1 MIKIVKYLLS
11 IIFFFLVLHQLDV
24 TISDIFD
31 IYKFYFIN
39 QFSFSFFSFILLL
52 ILLSQIVIS
61 FRTLYLIKSFRKR
74 YTISTSFKYTIK
86 SLLLSNFLFSFAGDI
101 YKFYSKYGSS
111 LDRTNFLLLM
121 IFEKIMAF
129 SASLFIFLLI
139 LIFYYEFYYYL
150 LLLLL
155 LLLLLFNK
163 NNLNFFLN
171 LPYINL
177 YSFRICSF
185 INFFLNFKKIF
196 FIFVFSL
203 LIQVI
208 SSYFYYLILNKF
220 YNIDFIKV
228 LFLVPVLNI
237 ILSIFFSAFSGIGVR
252 EFIMPKLFSL
262 ISINTLITFK
272 ASLLITFYL
281 NSFNILCLVI
291 FLLNKLVAGL
301 GFEPRTF
308 RL

>member
-11 IIFFFLVLHQLDV
+11 IILFFLVLHQLDV
-24 TISDIFD
+24 KMSDIFD
-31 IYKFYFIN
+31 IYKFYFTN

-52 ILLSQIVIS
+52 ILLIQIVIS
-61 FRTLYLIKSFRKR
+61 FRTLYLIKFFRKR
-74 YTISTSFKYTIK
+74 YTISTSFKYTIR

-101 YKFYSKYGSS
+101 YKFYSKHGSS

-121 IFEKIMAF
+121 ILEKMLAF
-129 SASLFIFLLI
+129 SACLFIFILI

-150 LLLLL
+150 LLLF
-155 LLLLLFNK
+155 LLLLFNK
-163 NNLNFFLN
+163 NNLNLFLN

-177 YSFRICSF
+177 YSLRIYSF
-185 INFFLNFKKIF
+185 IKFFLNFKKIF
-196 FIFVFSL
+196 FIFGFSL

-208 SSYFYYLILNKF
+208 SSYIYYLILNKF

-291 FLLNKLVAGL
+291 FFLIKLVAGL

>member
-11 IIFFFLVLHQLDV
+11 ITFFFLVLHQLDV

-52 ILLSQIVIS
+52 ILLIQIVIS

-121 IFEKIMAF
+121 IFEKMLAF
-129 SASLFIFLLI
+129 SACLFIFLLI
-139 LIFYYEFYYYL
+139 LIFYYELYYL

-171 LPYINL
+171 LPFINL
-177 YSFRICSF
+177 YSFRIYSF
-185 INFFLNFKKIF
+185 IKIFLNFKKIF
-196 FIFVFSL
+196 FIFCFSL
-203 LIQVI
+203 FIQVI
-208 SSYFYYLILNKF
+208 SSYIYYLILNKF

-228 LFLVPVLNI
+228 LFLVPVLNVM
-237 ILSIFFSAFSGIGVR
+237 LSIFFSAFSGIGVR

-272 ASLLITFYL
+272 ASLLVTFYL